1 MSNDFRKISKEE
13 NRDKK
18 VPTLI
23 LRFSKH
29 LPIGPRQSPRETV
42 RKQKNEWKI
51 ESVSA
56 VFNVTFRM

>member
-18 VPTLI
+18 VPTSI